1 MDLLQPQGRPKGIPP
16 GARASRPHDDGF
28 PGARASRPH
37 NDGFPGARASRP
49 HQAWHS
55 LDHLPH
61 LNQTGTAPWLSFG
74 LAAAVPA
81 DRVAACGIAL
91 KLSGSQRDS
100 MRAGRPRSR
109 ARLFPPGRADHS
121 RKNGRSFMKTN
132 HQWTQIDTNRPEDR
146 WTCFNHQGRPKGIP
160 PGARASRPHDDGFP
174 GARASRPHNDGFPG
188 ARASRP
194 HQAWHSLGHL
204 PHLDQPGTA
213 PWLSFGLAAAVP
225 AGRVAACGIA
235 DDRVAACG
243 IALKLSG
250 GTACGRDARAPRQGC
265 SRRQG
270 GCLRHCTEAQRQPK
284 GQHAGGTPALPGK
297 AKTGNMVYTFHQ
309 CINHSLRGSSWITLF
324 SPSRPLAD
332 PYRSSSN
339 PFVDIFFCLRHGL
352 ATSLPTEPA
361 GCGASG

>member
-1 MDLLQPQGRPKGIPP
+1 MLLQFSALGVTK
-16 GARASRPHDDGF
+16 SWNDGF
-28 PGARASRPH
+28 LGARASRPH

-55 LDHLPH
+55 LGHLPH
-61 LNQTGTAPWLSFG
+61 LNQTGTAPWFSFG

-81 DRVAACGIAL
+81 HRVAACGIAP

-132 HQWTQIDTNRPEDR
+132 HEWTRINTNRPEDR
-146 WTCFNHQGRPKGIP
+146 WTCFNGKRRPKGIP

-174 GARASRPHNDGFPG
+174 GARASRPH
-188 ARASRP
+188 
-194 HQAWHSLGHL
+194 QAWL
-204 PHLDQPGTA
+204 PGSAGVHLDQPGTA
-213 PWLSFGLAAAVP
+213 PWLSFGLSRAFPP
-225 AGRVAACGIA
+225 APSLARPRPSPPLGSTGNGAMALLRPGRCG
-235 DDRVAACG
+235 
-243 IALKLSG
+243 
-250 GTACGRDARAPRQGC
+250 

-297 AKTGNMVYTFHQ
+297 AVPARP
-309 CINHSLRGSSWITLF
+309 CGSF
-324 SPSRPLAD
+324 EEKRPIVHED
-332 PYRSSSN
+332 EPPMDTN
-339 PFVDIFFCLRHGL
+339 RH
-352 ATSLPTEPA
+352 E
-361 GCGASG
+361 